1 MPGLCMAPKRTAE
14 EEISAFLAGDP
25 AFHELIRAGVR
36 RAVRSFRFAPADV
49 EEEIVQET
57 LTRVF
62 VSLSEGSFRGEASL
76 ATFAQRV
83 ARYVYLE
90 QIRRRR
96 FVSEVAD
103 SKPDPGAGPE
113 EHLLR
118 AEDHRRNL
126 RTLVNLSP
134 ECRELFRLIFV
145 EELTYAE
152 VGARLGISDTAV
164 KLRVHRC
171 RLTMRSAEPGDD
183 RSGERMEPVMGWR
196 HYEKV
201 KE

>member
-1 MPGLCMAPKRTAE
+1 MAPKRTAE

-25 AFHELIRAGVR
+25 VLHELIRAGVR
-36 RAVRSFRFAPADV
+36 RAVRSLRFAPAVV

-96 FVSEVAD
+96 FVSEIASAESKAD
-103 SKPDPGAGPE
+103 PRAGPE
-113 EHLLR
+113 EHFLR
-118 AEDHRRNL
+118 AEEHRRNL
-126 RTLVNLSP
+126 RTLVNLTP

-145 EELTYAE
+145 EELNYAE

-171 RLTMRSAEPGDD
+171 RLTMRSAEPGDG
-183 RSGERMEPVMGWR
+183 RAGERMEPMMGWR
-196 HYEKV
+196 HYEKA